1 VGKENLSDTERNFLI
16 LNYLYKDYGKW
27 INRNVIG
34 INATGRTMNRK
45 TLDELLDSFIDDG
58 YVQKRDAKDPKAKFE
73 FKLTEEGKVFCDK
86 CLPLLRD
93 PAFRSVGSFKE
104 GKRFDEI

>member
-1 VGKENLSDTERNFLI
+1 MGKENLSDTERNFLI
-16 LNYLYKDYGKW
+16 LNYLYKNYGQW

-45 TLDELLDSFIDDG
+45 NLDELLDSFIEIG
-58 YVQKRDAKDPKAKFE
+58 YVLKRDAEDPKAKYE
-73 FKLTEEGKVFCDK
+73 FKLTEQGKVFCDK
-86 CLPLLRD
+86 ALPFFRD
-93 PAFRSVGSFKE
+93 PEVRRIGSIKE